1 MKTSVDGDMGC
12 VAGCWTL
19 QPNDL
24 EATGSLNWAIPASW
38 HEFRYI
44 DCIMTSSLGCLPYT
58 MTSSFEPVCEYIV
71 LFIVTG
77 LVKMELWHGQQ
88 CFVCSATIYLQV
100 CKPCAAGSAQPSG
113 AALECEP
120 CQSLAGARVVTCK
133 PPWRSVK
140 TIFNGLG
147 NSKKKLVC
155 DNSMKWN

>member
-1 MKTSVDGDMGC
+1 
-12 VAGCWTL
+12 
-19 QPNDL
+19 
-24 EATGSLNWAIPASW
+24 
-38 HEFRYI
+38 
-44 DCIMTSSLGCLPYT
+44 MTSSLGCLPYT

-113 AALECEP
+113 ASLECEP

-133 PPWRSVK
+133 PWNLRRLEFRERNIIEWASARVPPTPITSLEGKDKAVALAWGRWPAGSGVR
-140 TIFNGLG
+140 
-147 NSKKKLVC
+147 KKPLEGFGGF
-155 DNSMKWN
+155 SGESY